1 MKKLLPMI
9 VLIAAC
15 GSSPTPL
22 EQQIERGITAYTS
35 NCAGCH
41 GANGEGT
48 NLGPPVVGQGV
59 FPRQPRAGAV
69 RNIEFVTALDV
80 YVWAKANMPA
90 DAPGTMSD
98 ETLLAIFAFDLDAN
112 GVKLEKPL
120 DGDMASKIV
129 LNP

>member
-1 MKKLLPMI
+1 MKKFVPMI

-48 NLGPPVVGQGV
+48 NLGPAVVGQGV
-59 FPRQPRAGAV
+59 FPKQPRPGAV
-69 RNIEFVTALDV
+69 RNVQFVTALDV

-98 ETLLAIFAFDLDAN
+98 ETLLSIFAFDLDAN